1 MIGTYLAHDDAG
13 ASPTTSE
20 HGANTN
26 AFWHM
31 MNCLNVLKFDTP
43 NVNEIIKKE
52 CTCRL

>member
-1 MIGTYLAHDDAG
+1 MIGTYLAHGYAG

-20 HGANTN
+20 RGANTN

-43 NVNEIIKKE
+43 NVNETIKKE